1 MANIRVGLD
10 TADYESGA
18 KKLDVRDFIFQLEPD
33 EAPFTT
39 LLSKV
44 RKESTRDVAFSW
56 FEDLSLGKWTQVN
69 VASNG
74 ATPSDTQI
82 SVNDGDIFQIGDLV
96 KVVNGNAAG
105 EVWLVTDV
113 DVAATPDQIHV
124 TRKFGTTAAGGNLAT
139 GDYLFRLGQAK
150 SEGYTVGNQL
160 ITTKTKLDNYI
171 QIFSRPVQL
180 TQTANAVATYGGNR
194 RMYERKKVGVDIKR
208 DIEAQFLFG
217 EPKYDSTG
225 PTYATGGVL
234 YFMGADSPALNAA
247 GALHKDDFD
256 GWLKDAMAYGSSEKW
271 LFASNTIIAYING
284 WADSYMWADPGEI
297 KTWGVRFRK
306 YTSAFGDINIVL
318 NRNFLGPYAGQ
329 AVLLDMKEIV
339 YRYLEGLDLTL
350 QTNLQPPN
358 VKYFLD
364 EYAGHLGLELH
375 NDLKHARIYGV
386 S

>member
-1 MANIRVGLD
+1 MANVRVGLD
-10 TADYESGA
+10 TADYESGS
-18 KKLDVRDFIFQLEPD
+18 KKLDVRDFIFQLEPS

-56 FEDLSLGKWTQVN
+56 FEDLSIGKWTQIN
-69 VASNG
+69 YG
-74 ATPSDTQI
+74 AGYSDSAT
-82 SVNDGDIFQIGDLV
+82 SLVVDDADIFQVGDLV
-96 KVVNGNAAG
+96 KSVTSG
-105 EVWLVTDV
+105 EIMKVATVTV
-113 DVAATPDQIHV
+113 GTNTITV
-124 TRKFGTTAAGGNLAT
+124 TRAFGSTAAAAIA
-139 GDYLFRLGQAK
+139 DDAYLFRLGQSL

-160 ITTKTKLDNYI
+160 ITTKTKVDNYI

-180 TQTANAVATYGGNR
+180 TQTANAVATYGGSR
-194 RMYERKKVGVDIKR
+194 RMYERKKVGIDIKR

-217 EPKYDSTG
+217 EPKYDSAG
-225 PTYATGGVL
+225 PSYATGGVL
-234 YFMGADSPALNAA
+234 YFMGSDSPALNAA

-256 GWLKDAMAYGSSEKW
+256 GWLKDAFAYGSSEKW
-271 LFASNTIIAYING
+271 LFASPTIIAYING

-306 YTSAFGDINIVL
+306 YTSAFGDLNIVL
-318 NRNFLGPYAGQ
+318 SRNFLGPYAGQ

-350 QTNLQPPN
+350 QTNLQPSN

-364 EYAGHLGLELH
+364 EYAGHVGIELH

-386 S
+386 T

>member
-1 MANIRVGLD
+1 MPNVRVGLD
-10 TADYESGA
+10 TADYESGS
-18 KKLDVRDFIFQLEPD
+18 KKLDVRDFIFQLEPS

-56 FEDLSLGKWTQVN
+56 FEDLSIGKWTQIN
-69 VASNG
+69 YG
-74 ATPSDTQI
+74 AGYSDSAT
-82 SVNDGDIFQIGDLV
+82 SLVVDDADIFQVGDLV
-96 KVVNGNAAG
+96 KSVTSG
-105 EVWLVTDV
+105 EIMKVATVTV
-113 DVAATPDQIHV
+113 GTNTITV
-124 TRKFGTTAAGGNLAT
+124 TRAFGSTAAAAIA
-139 GDYLFRLGQAK
+139 DDAYLFRLGQSL

-160 ITTKTKLDNYI
+160 ITTKTKVDNYI

-180 TQTANAVATYGGNR
+180 TQTANAVATYGGSR
-194 RMYERKKVGVDIKR
+194 RMYERKKVGIDIKR

-217 EPKYDSTG
+217 EPKYDSAG
-225 PTYATGGVL
+225 PSYATGGVL
-234 YFMGADSPALNAA
+234 YFMGSDSPALNAA

-256 GWLKDAMAYGSSEKW
+256 GWLKDAFAYGSSEKW
-271 LFASNTIIAYING
+271 LFASPTIIAYING

-306 YTSAFGDINIVL
+306 YTSAFGDLNIVL
-318 NRNFLGPYAGQ
+318 SRNFLGPYAGQ

-350 QTNLQPPN
+350 QTNLQPSN

-364 EYAGHLGLELH
+364 EYAGHVGIELH

-386 S
+386 T

>member
-1 MANIRVGLD
+1 MANIRIGLD
-10 TADYESGA
+10 TADYESGI

-39 LLSKV
+39 MLSRV
-44 RKESTRDVAFSW
+44 RKESTRDVAYSW
-56 FEDLSLGKWTQVN
+56 FEDISIGKWTQIN
-69 VASNG
+69 HGGGYTSG
-74 ATPSDTQI
+74 DT
-82 SVNDGDIFQIGDLV
+82 SLVVDDADIFQVGDLV
-96 KVVNGNAAG
+96 KSVTSG
-105 EVWLVTDV
+105 EIMKVATVTV
-113 DVAATPDQIHV
+113 GTQTITVSRA
-124 TRKFGTTAAGGNLAT
+124 FGTTVAASIA
-139 GDYLFRLGQAK
+139 DDAYLFRLGQSL

-160 ITTKTKLDNYI
+160 ITSKSKIDNYI

-217 EPKYDSTG
+217 EPKYDSSG
-225 PTYATGGVL
+225 PSYATGGVL
-234 YFMGADSPALNAA
+234 YFMGSDSPALNAA
-247 GALHKDDFD
+247 GPLYKDDFD
-256 GWLKDAMAYGSSEKW
+256 GWLKDAFSYGSSEKV
-271 LFASNTIIAYING
+271 LFASPLLISQING
-284 WADSYMWADPGEI
+284 WVDSYMWASPGEI
-297 KTWGVRFRK
+297 KTWGVRFRR
-306 YTSAFGDINIVL
+306 YTSAFGDVLIVL

-329 AVLLDMKEIV
+329 GVLLDMKEIV

-364 EYAGHLGLELH
+364 EYAGHIGLELH

-386 S
+386 TA

>member
-1 MANIRVGLD
+1 MVNIRVGLD
-10 TADYESGA
+10 TADYESGI

-56 FEDLSLGKWTQVN
+56 FEDISIGKWTQIN
-69 VASNG
+69 NG
-74 ATPSDTQI
+74 AGYDAAAVSLVVD
-82 SVNDGDIFQIGDLV
+82 DADIFQVGDLV
-96 KVVNGNAAG
+96 KEVTTG
-105 EVWLVTDV
+105 EIMRVTSV
-113 DVAATPDQIHV
+113 TVGTNTIGVTRAFGSTVAAAIADD
-124 TRKFGTTAAGGNLAT
+124 A
-139 GDYLFRLGQAK
+139 YMFRLGQSL

-160 ITTKTKLDNYI
+160 ITTKTKIDNYI
-171 QIFSRPVQL
+171 QIFSRPIQL

-217 EPKYDSTG
+217 EPKYDATG

-234 YFMGADSPALNAA
+234 YFMGSGSPALNAA

-256 GWLKDAMAYGSSEKW
+256 GWLKDAFAYGSAEKW
-271 LFASNTIIAYING
+271 LFASPTIISYING

-306 YTSAFGDINIVL
+306 YTSAFGDVNIVL

-350 QTNLQPPN
+350 QTNLQPAN
-358 VKYFLD
+358 AKYFLD
-364 EYAGHLGLELH
+364 EYAGHIGLELH
-375 NDLKHARIYGV
+375 NDVKHARVYGV